1 MGAVQHATTTSAV
14 THALV
19 EPLLRAA
26 HNGHPQGRS
35 AGAERLGRLVQD
47 SAWSTRTMEA
57 RSSQWRAYLEFCT
70 DEGRSALPAAEGS
83 LLAYVGWLAGEHDA
97 GRRAVS
103 PSSLPQY
110 LSAIRLMHNMV
121 TGRPLAPMPYLSVAT
136 RAYAAWY
143 AVPARTRRG
152 ADAAFMQL
160 VYAEGMSESLSIRR
174 LRDCALLI
182 AAYVLGL
189 RASSAVSLR
198 AADVTV
204 TRGRFRAKLCVCK
217 GRPVRDLQPATYTRV
232 NADLPSPIDVLLRW
246 DQRRPEATEWFSFA
260 GESLTSREVTT
271 MIRNAALRLGGGDP
285 DSLSSHSLRIGAH
298 TEQVLLGVP
307 LEVRK
312 SRSGWAPNS
321 PMEAVYF
328 NRSIRLS
335 PASGWFFGGL

>member
-1 MGAVQHATTTSAV
+1 M
-14 THALV
+14 
-19 EPLLRAA
+19 
-26 HNGHPQGRS
+26 
-35 AGAERLGRLVQD
+35 QD
-47 SAWSTRTMEA
+47 SAWSTRTLEA

-70 DEGRSALPAAEGS
+70 DEGRCALPASEGS
-83 LLAYVGWLAGEHDA
+83 LLAYVGWLANEHDA
-97 GRRAVS
+97 GRRAVA
-103 PSSLPQY
+103 PSSLAQY

-121 TGRPLAPMPYLSVAT
+121 TSRPLAQMPYLSVAT

-143 AVPARTRRG
+143 TVPARVRRG

-160 VYAEGMSESLSIRR
+160 VYAEGMSASLSRRR

-198 AADVTV
+198 TADVTV
-204 TRGRFRAKLCVCK
+204 TRGQFRAKLCVCK
-217 GRPVRDLQPATYTRV
+217 GRPVRDLQPAAYTRLST
-232 NADLPSPIDVLLRW
+232 DLPSPIDVLLRW
-246 DQRRPEATEWFSFA
+246 DQHRPEATTEWFSLA
-260 GESLTSREVTT
+260 GEALSSREVTT
-271 MIRNAALRLGGGDP
+271 VIRNAALRLGGGDP

-312 SRSGWAPNS
+312 SRFGWAPNS

-328 NRSIRLS
+328 DRSIRLS
-335 PASGWFFGGL
+335 TASGWFFGGL